1 MYVLLQALLLLNL
14 PQRER
19 PVALKEWGFFWIEVA
34 FKSSEPSFAG
44 PGGGGVNCGGAG
56 VELCGDRDSQ
66 EVHVQ

>member
-14 PQRER
+14 PQREQ
-19 PVALKEWGFFWIEVA
+19 PVALKEWVFFLIEVA
-34 FKSSEPSFAG
+34 FKSSEPTFVG

-56 VELCGDRDSQ
+56 VELCGDGDSQ